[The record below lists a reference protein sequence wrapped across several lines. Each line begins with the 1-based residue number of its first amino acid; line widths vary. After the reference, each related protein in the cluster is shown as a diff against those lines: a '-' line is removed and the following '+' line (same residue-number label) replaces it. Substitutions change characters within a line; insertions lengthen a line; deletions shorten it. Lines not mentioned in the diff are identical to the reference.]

1 METEENTSNKKRT
14 HHGHA
19 VKRLRMDRMLSQKD
33 LGNIIGMSQQALCRY
48 EEQEKIDDLT
58 LERLAKGLEVSV
70 ELIKELEDDKPLAY
84 YIENNTIS
92 DNTIDNTDS
101 FATLATNNS
110 NEGNTYNYTHDKE
123 TLHIALEQLQKL
135 YESNMQMY
143 NQYFKISEEKFD
155 KLEKEIAE
163 LKKGTGK

>member
-19 VKRLRMDRMLSQKD
+19 VKRLRMDRRLSQKD

-70 ELIKELEDDKPLAY
+70 ELIKELEEDKPFVE
-84 YIENNTIS
+84 YIQNNTIT
-92 DNTIDNTDS
+92 DNTIENTKGT
-101 FATLATNNS
+101 TLASNH
-110 NEGNTYNYTHDKE
+110 NEGNTYNYTDDKE
-123 TLHIALEQLQKL
+123 TLHLILEKLQKV
-135 YESNMQMY
+135 YESNVQMY

>member
-19 VKRLRMDRMLSQKD
+19 VKRLRMDRRLSQKD

-92 DNTIDNTDS
+92 DNTIENTDS
-101 FATLATNNS
+101 FATLATNS
-110 NEGNTYNYTHDKE
+110 NDNNTYNSKDTKE
-123 TLHIALEQLQKL
+123 TLHLVLEKLQKV

-143 NQYFKISEEKFD
+143 NQYFKLSEEKFD